1 MAIRLIDRV
10 PMDRIESQAEP
21 VQFGRL
27 LAALVV
33 GVFYLAGFV
42 ARREWRGLGLLLHG
56 VSVGVGWAVAA
67 ARTGWQDAGMPAE
80 ERRRAR
86 AA

>member
-33 GVFYLAGFV
+33 GTFYLAGFV
-42 ARREWRGLGLLLHG
+42 ARREWQGLGLLLHG
-56 VSVGVGWAVAA
+56 VSVAAGWAVAA
-67 ARTGWQDAGMPAE
+67 VRIGWQDAGTPAE
-80 ERRRAR
+80 ERQRAR
-86 AA
+86 TA